1 MSKFRRL
8 LALLFLA
15 PLPLGA
21 QPREAAAEFFLGTAW
36 SLPLPLVVRLPDE
49 RIVLRPRWSTRPFA
63 DAPYYA
69 YRAGGGEGGHAI
81 EAELLHHKLYLENP
95 RPPVERLEV
104 THGYNLPLA
113 NAAMPARGLTVRV
126 GLGLVVA
133 HAEGR
138 IAGRTVGR
146 AAGGRRTFL
155 GGGYHIAGIATQ
167 LAVGRRYPLGRGDV
181 ALTAAPEVKLTAAWA
196 RVPLEDG
203 SLLVPNV
210 AVHAL
215 GGVGVR
221 RRW

>member
-1 MSKFRRL
+1 MSSLRFAF
-8 LALLFLA
+8 LALA

-69 YRAGGGEGGHAI
+69 YRAGAGEGGHAI
-81 EAELLHHKLYLENP
+81 EAELLHHELYLDNP

-146 AAGGRRTFL
+146 ATGRRRTFL

-167 LAVGRRYPLGRGDV
+167 LALGRRYLLGRGDV

-203 SLLVPNV
+203 RLLVPNV